1 MELPKRWL
9 LINAFLCLNLA
20 ISLQF
25 GCATEE
31 IENNMI
37 DRLQTQCLRIICNDK
52 YSTFEEL
59 LENDNSVTIHKGN
72 LCFLATEMLK
82 VMNDISSSVNEL
94 FDCNEG
100 DNYNFRNP
108 SDISLPIVK
117 TVFSGQETLKCLS
130 SKLWELVQLGS

>member
-1 MELPKRWL
+1 M
-9 LINAFLCLNLA
+9 INRQYERCFRIKC
-20 ISLQF
+20 
-25 GCATEE
+25 
-31 IENNMI
+31 NN
-37 DRLQTQCLRIICNDK
+37 K

-117 TVFSGQETLKCLS
+117 TVFSG
-130 SKLWELVQLGS
+130 